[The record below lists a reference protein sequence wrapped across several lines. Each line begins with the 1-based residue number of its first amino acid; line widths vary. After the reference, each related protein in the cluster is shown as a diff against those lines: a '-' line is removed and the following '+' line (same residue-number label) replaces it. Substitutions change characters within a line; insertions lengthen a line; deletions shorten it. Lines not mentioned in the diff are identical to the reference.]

1 MPLEEYY
8 FCITLKAITRQQT
21 INNNIY
27 YEIYQSLTDV
37 FHYQRTI
44 FHKRS
49 YLKLDFQRFFV
60 YFFISEKG
68 LYVTFLVFSK
78 YLDCWYDSKHS
89 VNQKN
94 DAAQMR
100 HYGDCYHNT
109 FSACNYM
116 FKATTETLETCL
128 KNAQS

>member
-49 YLKLDFQRFFV
+49 YLKLDFQRFLV
-60 YFFISEKG
+60 YFFTSEKG

-78 YLDCWYDSKHS
+78 YLDRWYDSKHS

-100 HYGDCYHNT
+100 HYGDCYNNT

>member
-1 MPLEEYY
+1 MPVEEYY
-8 FCITLKAITRQQT
+8 FYITLKAITRQQT

-44 FHKRS
+44 FHKWS
-49 YLKLDFQRFFV
+49 YLKLDFQKNFV
-60 YFFISEKG
+60 YFFILEKER
-68 LYVTFLVFSK
+68 YVTFLVFSK
-78 YLDCWYDSKHS
+78 CLDCWYDSKHS

-94 DAAQMR
+94 DAAQML
-100 HYGDCYHNT
+100 HYGGCYHNT
-109 FSACNYM
+109 FSPCNYM
-116 FKATTETLETCL
+116 FKTTTETLETCL